1 MAKALIFVFAL
12 FASQLGSSNGAP
24 VRSPKAKEEPNMMNK
39 KESGIKS
46 KETSMEAKKDKDYRE
61 KGREDSNEEDVTYED
76 YDDDFAYPSD
86 YEEYQGVTTC

>member
-24 VRSPKAKEEPNMMNK
+24 VKSPKAKEEPNMMTK

-61 KGREDSNEEDVTYED
+61 KGREDSNEEDVNYED
-76 YDDDFAYPSD
+76 YDADFEYPSD
-86 YEEYQGVTTC
+86 YEEYQGVIT